1 MWTSTPTWT
10 CACSPISASSP
21 ATPPPQITTRLD
33 APDMGDTLS
42 RETPLVSREKPPA
55 DRGKLRNRDHQHR
68 ARSIAHELTLPSPP
82 GPSCRRL
89 PTTTSFPQGDREQ
102 MCVACG
108 ARRQRR
114 IDTSGDTSANAVTS
128 TRVAAISAYLED
140 AGISYELVEHRP

>member
-1 MWTSTPTWT
+1 
-10 CACSPISASSP
+10 
-21 ATPPPQITTRLD
+21 
-33 APDMGDTLS
+33 
-42 RETPLVSREKPPA
+42 
-55 DRGKLRNRDHQHR
+55 
-68 ARSIAHELTLPSPP
+68 
-82 GPSCRRL
+82 
-89 PTTTSFPQGDREQ
+89 